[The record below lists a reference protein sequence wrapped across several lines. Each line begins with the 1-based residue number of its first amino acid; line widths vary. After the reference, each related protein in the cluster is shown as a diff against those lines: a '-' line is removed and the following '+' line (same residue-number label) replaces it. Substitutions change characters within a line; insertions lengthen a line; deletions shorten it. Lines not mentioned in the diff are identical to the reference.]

1 MHAHTQTQLHSRPL
15 ICAAAS
21 ITAIV
26 LMSTLAGC
34 THRIKVDPI
43 KVEPIHVTV
52 DINVKVDREL
62 ESFFDFE
69 EKYDTTGNSTTEQG
83 GS

>member
-1 MHAHTQTQLHSRPL
+1 MHIHTHQQLHSRLL
-15 ICAAAS
+15 IRVAVAM
-21 ITAIV
+21 TTMV
-26 LMSTLAGC
+26 FVSTIAGC

-69 EKYDTTGNSTTEQG
+69 EQYDATGNISTEQG